1 MCRSDCL
8 VRSNANT
15 DGEVAVEV
23 EVLST
28 RRSHRSVS
36 KTDEGVEEGESA
48 KAERLFS
55 KPKLVGVV
63 GVVGGD
69 IVTRVVLT
77 RIRCW
82 YSRP

>member
-1 MCRSDCL
+1 VSRSDWS

-28 RRSHRSVS
+28 RRSRRSIS
-36 KTDEGVEEGESA
+36 KTDEVVEEGESA

-63 GVVGGD
+63 GGD
-69 IVTRVVLT
+69 IVTRVSLT

-82 YSRP
+82 YCRP

>member
-8 VRSNANT
+8 VRSNVNT

-28 RRSHRSVS
+28 RRSRRSIS
-36 KTDEGVEEGESA
+36 KMDEVVEEGESA

-63 GVVGGD
+63 GGD
-69 IVTRVVLT
+69 IVTRVLLT
-77 RIRCW
+77 RMRCW
-82 YSRP
+82 YCRP

>member
-1 MCRSDCL
+1 VRRSDWS

-15 DGEVAVEV
+15 DGEVAAEV

-28 RRSHRSVS
+28 RRSRRSIS
-36 KTDEGVEEGESA
+36 KTDEVVEEGESA

-63 GVVGGD
+63 GGD
-69 IVTRVVLT
+69 IVTRVSLT

-82 YSRP
+82 YCRP

>member
-15 DGEVAVEV
+15 DGEVAVKV

-28 RRSHRSVS
+28 RRSRRSIS
-36 KTDEGVEEGESA
+36 KTDEVVEEGESA
-48 KAERLFS
+48 KAERLFT
-55 KPKLVGVV
+55 KPKMV

-69 IVTRVVLT
+69 IVTMELLT
-77 RIRCW
+77 RMPCW
-82 YSRP
+82 YCGP